1 MSKLLALLLLLIVAG
16 CASGRGS
23 AEVRR
28 SLGNASATDA
38 FERTRRVLALHR
50 FEIEHE
56 ENTPQLIMMQSRWL
70 RREPFADELAV
81 GIADAENRVTMTGRF
96 RIQTEQGP
104 LYAIDLLIERR
115 VVISGQEGWI
125 DAPPTRAALAHA
137 DSVSKQLQRDLQV
150 GTRRFE

>member
-1 MSKLLALLLLLIVAG
+1 VRNLATLLLLLMAAG

-38 FERTRRVLALHR
+38 FVLTRRVLALHR
-50 FEIEHE
+50 FEVEHE
-56 ENTPQLIMMQSRWL
+56 ENTPQLIMLQSRWL
-70 RREPFADELAV
+70 RREPFGDERAAGV
-81 GIADAENRVTMTGRF
+81 AEAENRVTMTGRF
-96 RIQTEQGP
+96 RLQTEQGP

-115 VVISGQEGWI
+115 VVMLGQEGWL

-137 DSVSKQLQRDLQV
+137 DSVSKQLQRELQL